1 MVRFNFTDNVIAWR
15 FNKVKYRLQM
25 ANCASIVLLSP
36 VYIQK
41 IAIPLLPLIIIGTED
56 PFEWAVTRL
65 ISGMVQSKYTF
76 NLV

>member
-1 MVRFNFTDNVIAWR
+1 
-15 FNKVKYRLQM
+15 M